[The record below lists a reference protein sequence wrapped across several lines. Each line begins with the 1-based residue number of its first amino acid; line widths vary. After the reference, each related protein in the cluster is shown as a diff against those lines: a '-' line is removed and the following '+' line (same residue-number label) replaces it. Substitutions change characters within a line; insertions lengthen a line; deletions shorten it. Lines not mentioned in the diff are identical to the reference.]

1 MINLVDAPNRLGTLN
16 LVGREKGMSGT
27 EALTEQ
33 EQPIR
38 RRILTELKKTGGL
51 TCKDLAK
58 SLNITSM
65 GVRRHLMI
73 LERDGLVRYRTVRG
87 GLGRPR
93 HVYHLTEQADELFPK
108 GYGQLTNELLG
119 YVELL
124 DGKEKVKE
132 LFEQRAQRRIRET
145 RTRLEGL
152 PLPEKVVELAR
163 ILTESGYLAEAE
175 QVDDDTFF
183 VREYN
188 CAIHLVARHFPQAC
202 DSELDFIRAVL
213 PEANVER
220 EHHMIQGES
229 HCGYRITHRE
239 DEA

>member
-1 MINLVDAPNRLGTLN
+1 M
-16 LVGREKGMSGT
+16 EKT
-27 EALTEQ
+27 EALTER

-38 RRILTELKKTGGL
+38 QRILTELKKAGGL
-51 TCKDLAK
+51 TCKDLAEF
-58 SLNITSM
+58 LNITPM
-65 GVRRHLMI
+65 GIRRHLMI

-87 GLGRPR
+87 SLGRPS

-108 GYGQLTNELLG
+108 SYGQLANELLG

-132 LFEQRAQRRIRET
+132 LFAQRARRRIQET
-145 RTRLEGL
+145 QTRLKGL
-152 PLPEKVVELAR
+152 PFPEKVAELAR

-175 QVDDDTFF
+175 QVDDGTFF

-188 CAIHLVARHFPQAC
+188 CAIYLVAQRFQQAC
-202 DSELDFIRAVL
+202 GSELDFIRAVL
-213 PEANVER
+213 PEADVER

-229 HCGYRITHRE
+229 HCGYRIAQRE
-239 DEA
+239 DET